1 MAWSHREV
9 EELLCKR
16 LLSSG
21 WKNRSLQLWSQK
33 LALVM
38 SVHGAVSGES
48 SFFFF

>member
-16 LLSSG
+16 LLSSC
-21 WKNRSLQLWSQK
+21 WKNRNLQLWSQK

-38 SVHGAVSGES
+38 SVREAVFGES
-48 SFFFF
+48 SFFF